1 VKDIKDTVLYTR
13 RGRILL
19 AGRMGNTQA
28 EVRRVITWFNFS
40 RSGISV
46 ARAERTRSVEDEVR
60 ETLGVQNQ

>member
-46 ARAERTRSVEDEVR
+46 ARAERTR
-60 ETLGVQNQ
+60 